1 MRGPD
6 LLVTVVVLISLGLLR
21 VAMLGDHKIHAV
33 GAVVLIAIVAIEE
46 VLPRILERSFA
57 QFTTSFPKELV

>member
-33 GAVVLIAIVAIEE
+33 GAVVLIAIVAIEKIF
-46 VLPRILERSFA
+46 PRILERSFA
-57 QFTTSFPKELV
+57 ENTTNFSKELV